1 MSATM
6 APVQAI
12 NVLDPMRLRQR
23 AQRPTPTPSHRRTRQ
38 HAKSPLSRSETPST
52 DDRPA
57 DALSMDEDAL
67 LDLCDSVRA
76 SLRDSQT
83 LGARASHVSK
93 ILHSFLEAENQ
104 SIPLVDAAIIRHA
117 CLDKLLADI
126 IATPRSPPAAE
137 GVPSPLSLDVTTAQ
151 RLKKAWETRFRDDY
165 FSMDD
170 ARLRSLQRGRL
181 KDVDHAVQ
189 QKDQFERYIA
199 RASCSDSAVADFEPG
214 HWWLNLACAH
224 RDGIVGNAHERP
236 TKDRYGVAALPL
248 LTGTEEHL
256 GGNMHRYCR
265 EGKLSDMHFSLMSQV
280 GTQIRLL
287 RGYRL
292 KSLYAP
298 AAGLRYDG
306 VFVIRA
312 YSTKRDTVSEK
323 HRLELTLERLPGQT
337 PMAEVLAVPRPSQL
351 DDWALYETCEAET
364 TRRRMGPRSFME

>member
-104 SIPLVDAAIIRHA
+104 AIPLVDAAIIRHA

-214 HWWLNLACAH
+214 
-224 RDGIVGNAHERP
+224 
-236 TKDRYGVAALPL
+236 
-248 LTGTEEHL
+248 
-256 GGNMHRYCR
+256 
-265 EGKLSDMHFSLMSQV
+265 Q
-280 GTQIRLL
+280 
-287 RGYRL
+287 
-292 KSLYAP
+292 
-298 AAGLRYDG
+298 
-306 VFVIRA
+306 
-312 YSTKRDTVSEK
+312 
-323 HRLELTLERLPGQT
+323 
-337 PMAEVLAVPRPSQL
+337 
-351 DDWALYETCEAET
+351 
-364 TRRRMGPRSFME
+364 

>member
-1 MSATM
+1 M

-12 NVLDPMRLRQR
+12 GVFDSMRLRNR
-23 AQRPTPTPSHRRTRQ
+23 AQRPTPPPSHRRTRH

-57 DALSMDEDAL
+57 EALSMDEDAL

-83 LGARASHVSK
+83 LA
-93 ILHSFLEAENQ
+93 
-104 SIPLVDAAIIRHA
+104 IPLVDAAIIRHA

-126 IATPRSPPAAE
+126 IATSRSPPAVE
-137 GVPSPLSLDVTTAQ
+137 GAPSPSSLDVTTAQ

-170 ARLRSLQRGRL
+170 ARLRWLQRGRL
-181 KDVDHAVQ
+181 KT
-189 QKDQFERYIA
+189 
-199 RASCSDSAVADFEPG
+199 
-214 HWWLNLACAH
+214 WWLNLACAH

-256 GGNMHRYCR
+256 GGNMYRYCR

-312 YSTKRDTVSEK
+312 YSTKRDTVREAPPRA
-323 HRLELTLERLPGQT
+323 HAREAAGPDAL
-337 PMAEVLAVPRPSQL
+337 AEVLAVPRPSQL

-364 TRRRMGPRSFME
+364 RAGGWAPARSWSRR